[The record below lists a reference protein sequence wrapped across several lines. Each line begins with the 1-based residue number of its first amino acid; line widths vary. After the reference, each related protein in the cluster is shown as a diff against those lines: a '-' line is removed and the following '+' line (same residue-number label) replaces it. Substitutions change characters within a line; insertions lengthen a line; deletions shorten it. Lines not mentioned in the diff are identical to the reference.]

1 MPPKQQKQ
9 VVKGLILKR
18 WLEIVEKL
26 EKGVQYPQIALRGS
40 PHITSYIVIFN
51 SAIFRVF
58 LGVKC
63 SEVFEKC
70 LLKCRKEIGHS
81 LLIVSPRKR
90 RNTCVKC

>member
-26 EKGVQYPQIALRGS
+26 EKGVLYPQIALCGS

-58 LGVKC
+58 FRGKVQ
-63 SEVFEKC
+63 
-70 LLKCRKEIGHS
+70 
-81 LLIVSPRKR
+81 
-90 RNTCVKC
+90 

>member
-26 EKGVQYPQIALRGS
+26 EKGVQYPQISLRVS
-40 PHITSYIVIFN
+40 PHITCYIVIFN

-58 LGVKC
+58 LRGKVQ
-63 SEVFEKC
+63 
-70 LLKCRKEIGHS
+70 
-81 LLIVSPRKR
+81 
-90 RNTCVKC
+90 